1 MLAEQEKKNTLEMN
15 LDTFL
20 RQKKQQQPPIEWENK
35 KQKWL
40 LSVNELYA
48 TIEDW
53 LSHLTNDHI
62 VKMSYNT
69 ITLDEYYL
77 KPYPVKQL
85 NLLVG
90 YESVQ
95 FEPKGMIVVNALGRV
110 DMIGDDGILK
120 LLLRSD
126 DETNNLQWV
135 VAVSTVHSLWFP
147 LTKASFSEA
156 LEQVMRKNV

>member
-1 MLAEQEKKNTLEMN
+1 MN

-20 RQKKQQQPPIEWENK
+20 RQKKQLQPPIDWESK
-35 KQKWL
+35 KQRWL

-53 LSHLTNDHI
+53 LFHLTNDHI
-62 VKMSYNT
+62 VKMSYDT

-77 KPYPVKQL
+77 KPYSIRQL

-90 YESVQ
+90 YENVQ
-95 FEPKGMIVVNALGRV
+95 FESKGMIVGNRARQL
-110 DMIGDDGILK
+110 DMIGDDGTLK
-120 LLLRSD
+120 LLLKKD
-126 DETNNLQWV
+126 DKTEQLQWV
-135 VAVSTVHSLWFP
+135 IAVSTRHSLWFP

-156 LEQVMRKNV
+156 LEQVMQKNV

>member
-1 MLAEQEKKNTLEMN
+1 LEIN

-20 RQKKQQQPPIEWENK
+20 RQKKQQQPQIDWESK

-62 VKMSYNT
+62 VKISYDT

-77 KPYPVKQL
+77 NPYSVRQL

-90 YESVQ
+90 YESVR
-95 FEPKGMIVVNALGRV
+95 FEPKGMIVVNAAGRI
-110 DMIGDDGILK
+110 DMIGDDGTLK
-120 LLLRSD
+120 LLFRSD
-126 DETNNLQWV
+126 NETDKLQWV
-135 VAVSTVHSLWFP
+135 IAVSTVHSVWFP

-156 LEQVMRKNV
+156 LEQVMQKNV

>member
-1 MLAEQEKKNTLEMN
+1 MN

-20 RQKKQQQPPIEWENK
+20 RQKKQRQPPIDWESK

-62 VKMSYNT
+62 VKMRYDT

-77 KPYPVKQL
+77 NPYSIRQL

-95 FEPKGMIVVNALGRV
+95 FEPKGMIVGNAAGRV
-110 DMIGDDGILK
+110 DMIGDDGTLK
-120 LLLRSD
+120 LLLTKD
-126 DETNNLQWV
+126 DETEQLQWV
-135 VAVSTVHSLWFP
+135 IAVSTLHSIWFP

-156 LEQVMRKNV
+156 LEQVMQKNV

>member
-1 MLAEQEKKNTLEMN
+1 
-15 LDTFL
+15 
-20 RQKKQQQPPIEWENK
+20 
-35 KQKWL
+35 L

-53 LSHLTNDHI
+53 LSHLINDQI
-62 VKMSYNT
+62 VKISYNT

-77 KPYPVKQL
+77 KPYPVRQL

-95 FEPKGMIVVNALGRV
+95 FEPKRMIVINALGRV
-110 DMIGDDGILK
+110 DMIGDDGTLK
-120 LLLRSD
+120 LLLRKN
-126 DETNNLQWV
+126 DETNKLQWV
-135 VAVSTVHSLWFP
+135 IAISTLHFLWFP